1 MNTGLLI
8 SPTSKAA
15 RHAALHKVV
24 TTHTSH
30 TWAAL
35 LVKMLLS
42 QINGQTTARG
52 TPYLPRE
59 LLKDKYDGAGKRLF
73 LFDYDVR
80 AVPSIRFGSRARMR
94 RVLMTVMFCLG
105 YPYAHRQDT
114 VDGGSFVGCAQRARK
129 AHRRSSQRRLHRLWS
144 RPSLFGATPRTHQTP
159 RYERRARWIHP

>member
-1 MNTGLLI
+1 MNTGLLM
-8 SPTSKAA
+8 SSASKAA

-59 LLKDKYDGAGKRLF
+59 LLKDKYESAGKRLF

-80 AVPSIRFGSRARMR
+80 TVHPALVLRVSSSRMQ
-94 RVLMTVMFCLG
+94 RVLITVTFWCLG
-105 YPYAHRQDT
+105 YPHAYR
-114 VDGGSFVGCAQRARK
+114 
-129 AHRRSSQRRLHRLWS
+129 
-144 RPSLFGATPRTHQTP
+144 
-159 RYERRARWIHP
+159 